1 MAHSSKE
8 KSKALMQYI
17 CQKIPAE
24 YSGRIKLNKI
34 CWFSEIETM
43 YKTGHPLTGNTY
55 IRQCFGPVVLNA
67 HLMREELVREG
78 KIQEITNDE
87 SGRKIYRYKALQ
99 EVEIE
104 KIFSGEEISII
115 DGQIRKYLYID
126 AHGISDLSHDSI
138 WASLEDSDEMTLDL
152 LQFQPVDSGGVVLL
166 DALEQHV
173 CIATFEQV
181 PHCDAFDMLDQQR
194 VAVAA
199 LGGEDR
205 PDVVLCR
212 EIAGGLRH
220 RRGDGVPDGDVVRV
234 ALHDLGHLILV
245 DRCL

>member
-43 YKTGHPLTGNTY
+43 YKTGHPLTSNTY

-138 WASLEDSDEMTLDL
+138 WASLEDSDEMPLDL
-152 LQFQPVDSGGVVLL
+152 YQFQPVYSN
-166 DALEQHV
+166 EQAASVKKYSEEKWQEDYANV
-173 CIATFEQV
+173 C
-181 PHCDAFDMLDQQR
+181 P
-194 VAVAA
+194 
-199 LGGEDR
+199 
-205 PDVVLCR
+205 
-212 EIAGGLRH
+212 
-220 RRGDGVPDGDVVRV
+220 
-234 ALHDLGHLILV
+234 
-245 DRCL
+245 